1 MSDLREE
8 MKEEIQ
14 VVETPTKKEKKFK
27 FGWFV
32 LALCLPVI
40 SLILQ
45 FFGMIPMM
53 VRAAIFIAE
62 KQIIDMTKI
71 TQVVAEFTTEY
82 MGEILLIYHVLNII
96 VFFLWYY
103 FGCVKRANTKLKDIC
118 TAKNIAIMALCTI
131 MVNVC
136 ISGILQGLV
145 YVIPDTMAAYE
156 QLMEAA
162 GVGDDILTILAAA
175 LIAPIG
181 EELIFRGVA
190 WNSLQRCFAG
200 VNSRKKAFWLVNIV
214 QAALF
219 GIFHMN
225 IVQGCYAFLIGLLC
239 GYYREKYGTVK
250 ASIIFHMVFN
260 CSSFLVVSPIFL
272 LLPETKLTVFLT
284 ILVSAVV
291 FVLCFCKFELVKK
304 TTEE

>member
-1 MSDLREE
+1 MSELIEKVTTQE
-8 MKEEIQ
+8 
-14 VVETPTKKEKKFK
+14 VGETPVKEEKKFK
-27 FGWFV
+27 FGYFV
-32 LALCLPVI
+32 LALMMPVI
-40 SLILQ
+40 SLCLQ
-45 FFGMIPMM
+45 FVGMIPTV
-53 VRAAIFIAE
+53 VRASARVMAE
-62 KQIIDMTKI
+62 KVTDMNQVMQISNDLTM
-71 TQVVAEFTTEY
+71 EY
-82 MGEILLIYHVLNII
+82 MGEILLIYHVLNIV

-103 FGCVKRANTKLKDIC
+103 YGCVKRANTKLKHVC
-118 TAKNIAIMALCTI
+118 TANNIGVLVLCTI
-131 MVNVC
+131 MANLCV
-136 ISGILQGLV
+136 SGILQGLV
-145 YVIPDTMAAYE
+145 YVIPDTMEAYE
-156 QLMEAA
+156 KMMETA
-162 GVGDDILTILAAA
+162 GVGVNIFTNLAAA

-190 WNSLQRCFAG
+190 WNFLQKCFAG
-200 VNSRKKAFWLVNIV
+200 VNSRKKVFWLVNIV